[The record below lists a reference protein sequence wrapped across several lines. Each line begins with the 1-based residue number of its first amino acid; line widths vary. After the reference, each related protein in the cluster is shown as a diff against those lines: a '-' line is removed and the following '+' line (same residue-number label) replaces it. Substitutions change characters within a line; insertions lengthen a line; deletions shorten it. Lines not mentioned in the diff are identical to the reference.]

1 MVVISEDRMR
11 QVQAY
16 FADNKDRFVEEWKE
30 FLSFKSISADPRFQD
45 DCDACAAWL
54 REHLQ
59 GLGFSAQVWSSETKP
74 LVYAERKGNPTK
86 PIVLF
91 YGHYDVQPV
100 DPLDLWRSNPFEGT
114 IRDGRMY
121 ARGAEDNKGQVFF
134 FCKALEALCKTGADL
149 PTIKMLIE
157 GEEESGSQALHA
169 GLSSW
174 RDRLAAN
181 ILMVCDTDMLEP
193 GRPAITMGLRGIAH
207 CEVRVHGPEMDI
219 HSGMYGGVVLNPLQS
234 LVRVLASLH
243 NPDGSVAV
251 PDFYDGTHEPTSQET
266 ELVTAAPIDLD
277 QMTDHLGV
285 PLVGGE
291 RRFSPLER
299 RGLRPTLEING
310 VGGGYQGAGGKTVIP
325 SYGMAKLSMRLVAG
339 QDPEKTLRAVVRHL
353 ERMETEGAR
362 IEVIDCSIGGAA
374 LQLPVNSDVVKIA
387 ERAIEKE
394 FGVKPVYIWNGAS
407 IPIIPALAEASGA
420 APLLVG
426 FGLDLDNIHSPNESF
441 SLQQFEEGFR
451 YVTHFLCEL

>member
-1 MVVISEDRMR
+1 ME
-11 QVQAY
+11 QVKAY
-16 FADNKDRFVEEWKE
+16 FAHNRDRFIDEWRE
-30 FLSFKSISADPRFQD
+30 FLSFKSISADPHYQE
-45 DCDACAAWL
+45 DCEACADWL
-54 REHLQ
+54 RQHLTNI
-59 GLGFSAQVWSSETKP
+59 GFEAQVWSSQTKP
-74 LVYAERKGNPTK
+74 LVFAERKGNPNR
-86 PIVLF
+86 PVVLF

-134 FCKALEALCKTGADL
+134 FCKALEALLRTGADL
-149 PTIKMLIE
+149 PTIKILIE
-157 GEEESGSQALHA
+157 GEEESGSEALHA
-169 GLSSW
+169 GLTGWGKALSA
-174 RDRLAAN
+174 D

-207 CEVRVHGPEMDI
+207 CEVRVHGPAMDL
-219 HSGMYGGVVLNPLQS
+219 HSGMYGGVVLNPLQA
-234 LVRVLASLH
+234 LTRILASLH
-243 NPDGSVAV
+243 SPDGAVAV
-251 PDFYDGTHEPTSQET
+251 AGFYEGAHEPTPEET
-266 ELVTAAPIDLD
+266 ALVTEAPIDLE
-277 QMTDHLGV
+277 QMSEHVGV
-285 PLVGGE
+285 PFKGGE
-291 RRFSPLER
+291 LRFSPLER

-339 QDPEKTLRAVVRHL
+339 QDPQRILQAVVKHL
-353 ERMETEGAR
+353 EGMASDAAR
-362 IEVIDCSIGGAA
+362 IEVLDQSVGGAA

-387 ERAIEKE
+387 ERAIEKG

-407 IPIIPALAEASGA
+407 IPIIPALSRASGA
-420 APLLVG
+420 KPLLVG
-426 FGLDLDNIHSPNESF
+426 FGLDQDNIHSPNESF